1 MYKNAWYMRLCA
13 LSRCI
18 FSPSEYA
25 FTINRQGRNTGG
37 TAQASSGRREN
48 PAAVADPLRELPAQ
62 ATGRLQTDQKAETLR
77 PPQSVQAAEDP
88 RRKAG
93 RLQTSSGHCGNPAA
107 VGRSTPEAGRPQAGS
122 GQRRL
127 LRESRCRFE
136 SICRRQ
142 IKPQRRS
149 GHCGSMPGNWKASGQ
164 LRPAG
169 SLRLPGE
176 SRCRRGFSAGD
187 PARKLEDRRR
197 DQASAGY
204 CGSPSAVAD
213 PLCREE
219 CQRKRAQIR
228 PLRPPQAVSERRE
241 SHSAIICTDE
251 KKKAAA
257 GASGCRCQIHAAAR
271 SDQEGQAAQDAVGN
285 PAAGKSH
292 IGKLAGSRGRR
303 SGLRDAQTGSG
314 HCGNPAAVADP
325 LREIPQESGKL
336 QADQA
341 RSGRSGCRR
350 TGSGS

>member
-48 PAAVADPLRELPAQ
+48 PAAVADPLREIPAQ
-62 ATGRLQTDQKAETLR
+62 ATGRLQTDQKAETLK

-93 RLQTSSGHCGNPAA
+93 RLQTSSGHCA
-107 VGRSTPEAGRPQAGS
+107 
-122 GQRRL
+122 
-127 LRESRCRFE
+127 
-136 SICRRQ
+136 
-142 IKPQRRS
+142 
-149 GHCGSMPGNWKASGQ
+149 
-164 LRPAG
+164 
-169 SLRLPGE
+169 
-176 SRCRRGFSAGD
+176 D
-187 PARKLEDRRR
+187 
-197 DQASAGY
+197 
-204 CGSPSAVAD
+204 PSAVAD

-219 CQRKRAQIR
+219 CQRQRAQIR

-257 GASGCRCQIHAAAR
+257 GVSGCRCQIHAAAR

-303 SGLRDAQTGSG
+303 SGLRDAQTGSD

-325 LREIPQESGKL
+325 LREIPPESGRL
-336 QADQA
+336 QEDQA
-341 RSGRSGCRR
+341 RSGRSDCRR